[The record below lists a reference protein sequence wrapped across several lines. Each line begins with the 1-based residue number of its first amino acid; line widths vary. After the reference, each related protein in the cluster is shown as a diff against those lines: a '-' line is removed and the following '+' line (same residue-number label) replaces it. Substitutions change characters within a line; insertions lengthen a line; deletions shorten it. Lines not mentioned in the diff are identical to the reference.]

1 MTVKQ
6 QAKSL
11 EVIIKLM
18 LANQHRGNVSWIFLN
33 LTGLSTSWNKFDGF
47 ILVILLFLFFGNNC
61 T

>member
-18 LANQHRGNVSWIFLN
+18 LANQHSGNVSLIFLN
-33 LTGLSTSWNKFDGF
+33 LTGLPASWNKFDGF
-47 ILVILLFLFFGNNC
+47 ILVILLF
-61 T
+61 